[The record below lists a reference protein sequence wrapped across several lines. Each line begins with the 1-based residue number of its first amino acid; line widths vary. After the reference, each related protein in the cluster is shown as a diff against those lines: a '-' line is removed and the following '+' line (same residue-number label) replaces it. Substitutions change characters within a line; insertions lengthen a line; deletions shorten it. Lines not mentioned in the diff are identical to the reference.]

1 MACRSL
7 SLALAALAALSPCA
21 AADTIHLKNG
31 RQLHGT
37 IVSKTSSQVVLDVG
51 AGQVTFAM
59 SDVASLDIG
68 PHSPLADTEL
78 SPSVGSGSRPVAS
91 VPTHSTSP
99 PPPPSS
105 DTLLTHSAPA
115 TATLVKLADD
125 ILPVVAQLRGLEPT
139 APVVKRVVDK
149 ATIRAVL
156 QEEIARHHSPE
167 KLTNQGK
174 ALIKFGLL
182 PSYVDFKELIVHL
195 YTNQIA
201 GMYDPHTKVLYLA
214 DWIPEPLQIPTVAH
228 ELVHA
233 LQDQHFDL
241 ERYMEEVKDNS
252 EAANARQAVMEGEAM
267 AVMLDYQLKD
277 QGLSFTSIGDLARW
291 LEVVRNAIRQ
301 GNPGVETMPTFLQ
314 EMMLFPYL
322 QGMSFLREVRTR
334 HPWSWAAALYHDPP
348 QSTEQIMH
356 PERYLTQRDDPTSVT
371 VPEVTSILGPSW
383 TRIDEDIVG
392 EFAVRS
398 LIRQFVDGETA
409 TVASEGWDGDR
420 YQLYEHAETKRELLV
435 WLSVWDT
442 PGDAQEFLEA
452 YRQVV
457 AAKYFQEQ
465 PVAGAPDRWQT
476 EADDVLVRRQGAWV
490 LVVEGAPAEQLDALV
505 SRLQPALPGGA
516 ASEDAGAIAE
526 TGSAAVRLNAAQFY
540 EKGKRLLER
549 YQGDSAVLVEAKGYF
564 QKAVALEERFAP
576 AYLELAKLAVDLA
589 YQRGLDYDQEAVAAA
604 QPWLEKAAAIDPNA
618 PELYDARAAVAFAQK
633 HYEEAEA
640 AAQRAIQLDPQE
652 ARYDL
657 RLGRIAE
664 ARKALP
670 QALEAYQHALAHQPN
685 SRVQVGVYD
694 RLASV
699 YERLGD
705 MERAADSYQRLF
717 ALDAT
722 HPWAWVNYCAFLNR
736 RTRYDEAIQACQH
749 ALQLMN
755 FGMGH
760 VQLARAYLGKG
771 QLDEADAEYR
781 VVKDADGLVNVA
793 TAYSARHQYDKA
805 TELCRLVLTFD
816 PHHSGASVRLGYIA
830 LDQNRLEDAQRAFQ
844 QAVEADQKNS
854 YGYYGLGLVAE
865 RRQHPDQAASW
876 YHKAAERSPKNYQ
889 AIYALGRLAHA
900 AHDCRAAMER
910 YQQVLA
916 LNPKHADAHFGL
928 GSCYGE
934 RGDDAQA
941 VVHYQTYLQ
950 LAPSGD
956 MADTARAYLQQLQR
970 R

>member
-1 MACRSL
+1 M
-7 SLALAALAALSPCA
+7 ALAVLAAVSPPV

-31 RQLHGT
+31 RQMYGT
-37 IVSKTSSQVVLDVG
+37 VVRKTSNQVVVDVG
-51 AGQVTFAM
+51 AGNVTFAM
-59 SDVASLDIG
+59 SDVAAIDLG
-68 PHSPLADTEL
+68 LHSPFASDES
-78 SPSVGSGSRPVAS
+78 SPSAGIGSRPVAGAPAH
-91 VPTHSTSP
+91 PTA
-99 PPPPSS
+99 PPPSS
-105 DTLLTHSAPA
+105 DLLLTRSIPA

-139 APVVKRVVDK
+139 GPVAKRVVDK
-149 ATIRAVL
+149 ATIRMVL
-156 QEEIARHHSPE
+156 QQEMTRHHSPE

-182 PSYVDFKELIVHL
+182 PPDVDFKELIVHL

-291 LEVVRNAIRQ
+291 LEVVRNAIKQ
-301 GNPGVETMPTFLQ
+301 GNPDAETMPTFLQ

-322 QGMSFLREVRTR
+322 QGMSFLRDVRTR
-334 HPWSWAAALYHDPP
+334 HPWSWAEALYRDPP

-356 PERYLTQRDDPTSVT
+356 PERYLTQRDDPTPVT
-371 VPEVTSILGPSW
+371 VPDVGSVLGPSW

-392 EFAVRS
+392 EFAVRA

-420 YQLYEHAETKRELLV
+420 YQLYEHAETKHELLV

-442 PGDAQEFLEA
+442 PDDAQEFLEA

-457 AAKYFQEQ
+457 AAKYLQEQ
-465 PVAGAPDRWQT
+465 PVAGRPDRWQT
-476 EADDVLVRRQGAWV
+476 EADGVLVMRRGVWV
-490 LVVEGAPAEQLDALV
+490 LVIEGAPAEQLDALV
-505 SRLQPALPGGA
+505 SQLQPALSGGGA
-516 ASEDAGAIAE
+516 ASGDAAAVAE
-526 TGSAAVRLNAAQFY
+526 TGSVAARLTAAQFY
-540 EKGKRLLER
+540 EKGKRLVER
-549 YQGDSAVLVEAKGYF
+549 YQGDSAVLMEAKGYF

-589 YQRGLDYDQEAVAAA
+589 YQRGLDYDQDEVAAA
-604 QPWLEKAAAIDPNA
+604 LPWLEKAAAIDPNA
-618 PELYDARAAVAFAQK
+618 VDLYDARAAVAFAQQ

-640 AAQRAIQLDPQE
+640 AVQRAIQLDPQA
-652 ARYDL
+652 ARYYL

-670 QALEAYQHALAHQPN
+670 QALEAYQQASAHQPN
-685 SRVQVGVYD
+685 ARVLVETYD
-694 RLASV
+694 HLASV

-705 MERAADSYQRLF
+705 MELAADSYQQVF

-722 HPWAWVNYCAFLNR
+722 HPWSWVNYCAFLNR
-736 RTRYDEAIQACQH
+736 RARYDEAIQACQH
-749 ALQLMN
+749 ALRLMN
-755 FGMGH
+755 FGVGH
-760 VQLARAYLGKG
+760 LQLARAYLGKG
-771 QLDEADAEYR
+771 QLDEAEAEYR

-793 TAYSARHQYDKA
+793 TAYSARHQDDHA
-805 TELCRLVLTFD
+805 MELCRLALTFD
-816 PHHSGASVRLGYIA
+816 AHHSGASVRLGYIA

-854 YGYYGLGLVAE
+854 YGYYGMGLVAE
-865 RRQHPDQAASW
+865 RRQHPDQATAW
-876 YHKAAERSPKNYQ
+876 YQKAAERSAKNTQ
-889 AIYALGRLAHA
+889 AVYALGRLAHA
-900 AHDCRAAMER
+900 AHDCRTAMER
-910 YQQVLA
+910 YHQVLTI
-916 LNPKHADAHFGL
+916 NPKHADAHFGL

-934 RGDDAQA
+934 QGDDAQA
-941 VVHYQTYLQ
+941 IVHYQAYLQ
-950 LAPSGD
+950 FAPSGD
-956 MADTARAYLQQLQR
+956 LAEAARASLQR
-970 R
+970 LQRH